1 MLELAHLRGAAAGS
15 LREDDQ
21 RKSLFQIFH
30 ALVDGRKRGS
40 GIAAVDID
48 AADAF
53 DPFAEKR
60 NLFERILPDERDL
73 MIFYD
78 IQKSQNVRVGLMIG
92 DENDR
97 TMLGEIFLVDD
108 ADIDLHAFDDMV
120 RPDLA
125 GF

>member
-21 RKSLFQIFH
+21 RKSLLEIFD
-30 ALVDGRKRGS
+30 AFVDGRKRGS
-40 GIAAVDID
+40 GIAAVNID
-48 AADAF
+48 AADAL
-53 DPFAEKR
+53 DPFAEER
-60 NLFERILPDERDL
+60 DFFEIILGDERDL

-78 IQKSQNVRVGLMIG
+78 IQESQNIRVGLMIG

-108 ADIDLHAFDDMV
+108 TDINLHALDNMV
-120 RPDLA
+120 
-125 GF
+125 